1 MKKLMLIASICIG
14 MGFATVRAQDY
25 SKQTERE
32 NVEDSL
38 ATSTKQAKNQDMTAE
53 DTLENSEDRSKAERA
68 MNRTGDAVKSGAK
81 WSAKE
86 LKSAGKWTGKQIGA
100 GATWSWNKLKH
111 NKLTKNIFNQSGG
124 S

>member
-1 MKKLMLIASICIG
+1 